1 MVVHRILYRDPISSL
16 SVVTVLYLHKKKMDV
31 LFPILFLLCLSLSF
45 PSLYLA
51 YKIASKRT
59 LGSIFNQNIFFL
71 FVLTG
76 LWNY

>member
-1 MVVHRILYRDPISSL
+1 MVVHRILNIQRSDLLALSRDS
-16 SVVTVLYLHKKKMDV
+16 HKKKMDV